1 MDLIEFYRAIS
12 RRKCGV
18 GEIAEL
24 FGDSKI
30 DLNRNHTYACGAT
43 WILPLPLVVALQY
56 RNYEVARFL
65 MEKGAS
71 LDAFCRKTQ
80 MRPRDLAAEA
90 FPADPPRPYDR
101 RRARRAKRRRRP

>member
-1 MDLIEFYRAIS
+1 MMDLIKFYRMIA
-12 RRKCGV
+12 RRMCNV
-18 GEIAEL
+18 EEIAEL

-30 DLNRNHTYACGAT
+30 DLNRNCTYACGAT

-71 LDAFCRKTQ
+71 LDAFCHKTQ
-80 MRPRDLAAEA
+80 MRPRDLVTEA
-90 FPADPPRPYDR
+90 FLADPARPCDR
-101 RRARRAKRRRRP
+101 RRARRAGRGR